1 MSDVNKGVTEAENG
15 LADALCNLLAW
26 PVATS
31 VSARSVRRSV
41 YTQRYQ
47 TNEALLYARATNSS
61 HGIWGSRFCLH

>member
-31 VSARSVRRSV
+31 VSALSAQRSV

-47 TNEALLYARATNSS
+47 TNKA
-61 HGIWGSRFCLH
+61 H